1 MGNIWSYLPY
11 KVPET
16 WREPDDIF
24 SQKEKDRILD
34 EIDALVPPKQCQS
47 INIVVIG
54 YIGSGKSSLVN
65 TFKTVLRNSGQLST
79 IAATYRLDHGTMT
92 TKLFEVT
99 LKRFPQGEK
108 LRIFDCRGVVRSP
121 PNTVPNEDD
130 LMKVIYGHIK
140 KGYEFKDTT
149 IREDDDSYRRNPTL
163 SEKMHCVL
171 FVINANTQIGE
182 YDELKRVQ
190 HRLQKM
196 NIPIRVILTRA
207 DSLCQ
212 PGNLNSIFR
221 SEKAYKKVDETQ
233 KIFRFQDCQILPVA
247 NYVRGTTQN
256 MTQDVLALLA
266 LNNIVQEAMSYI
278 ENEL

>member
-79 IAATYRLDHGTMT
+79 IAATYELDHGTMT

-108 LRIFDCRGVVRSP
+108 LRIFDCRGVVRRP
-121 PNTVPNEDD
+121 FNTVPKEDD

-140 KGYEFKDTT
+140 QGYEFKETA

-171 FVINANTQIGE
+171 FVINADTQIGE

-190 HRLQKM
+190 HRLQTM

-207 DSLCQ
+207 DRLCQ
-212 PGNLNSIFR
+212 SGNLNSIFR
-221 SEKAYKKVDETQ
+221 SEKAYNKVDEV
-233 KIFRFQDCQILPVA
+233 KRIFRFQDCQILPVA

-266 LNNIVQEAMSYI
+266 LNNTVQEAMSYI
-278 ENEL
+278 ENEM